1 MKRLFQIISV
11 VLAIL
16 SLTLFI
22 SASEI
27 IGPSIAYPEAG
38 VTVQFEVNTS
48 LTPEMMQTIADSI
61 VLDTPIA
68 QTYSLCWLTGHD
80 KVTETITATYHKE
93 LPYDPRCRLDIYL
106 ITTCKKCNYYQEE
119 FDSSGYISC
128 CPED

>member
-27 IGPSIAYPEAG
+27 NGPIIVYPEAG
-38 VTVQFEVNTS
+38 VTVQFEADTS
-48 LTPEMMQTIADSI
+48 LTPEMMQMIGDSI
-61 VLDTPIA
+61 VYDTPIA
-68 QTYSLCWLTGHD
+68 QTYALCWLTGHD
-80 KVTETITATYHKE
+80 KVTETVTAISHQE

-106 ITTCKKCNYYQEE
+106 ITTCTKCDYYSEE
-119 FDSSGYISC
+119 LSSSGYISC